1 MDIFAAIDAS
11 STGIS
16 AQRARINI
24 LSGNLA
30 NINTTRTEGGGPY
43 KRRDAI
49 FSSEALDN
57 NFNDMLDQRI
67 NDNVQGI
74 RIDDVYVDEK
84 EPKLV
89 YNPTHPDAD
98 EKGFVRFPNIN
109 LMEELVNIMSASR
122 AYEAN
127 VTALNASKSILVRAL
142 AIGGNE

>member
-1 MDIFAAIDAS
+1 MDIFTAIDAS
-11 STGIS
+11 STGIA

-30 NINTTRTEGGGPY
+30 NINTTRTEDGGPY
-43 KRRDAI
+43 RRRDSI
-49 FSSEALDN
+49 FTSEDIGN
-57 NFNDMLDQRI
+57 NFGQMLNQKLQE
-67 NDNVQGI
+67 NVQGVK
-74 RIDDVYVDEK
+74 IDGVYVDEK
-84 EPKLV
+84 DPKLV

-127 VTALNASKSILVRAL
+127 VTALNASKSMLVRAL
-142 AIGGNE
+142 TIGGNE